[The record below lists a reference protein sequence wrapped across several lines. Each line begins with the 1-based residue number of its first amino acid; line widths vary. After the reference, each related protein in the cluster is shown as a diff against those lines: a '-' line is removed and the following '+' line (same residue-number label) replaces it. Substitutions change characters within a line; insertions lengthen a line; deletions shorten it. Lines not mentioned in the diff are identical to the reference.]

1 MSRASSKS
9 ETPSGGPVRPE
20 RPQTGAEIITGFL
33 PESPFVRH
41 LGISL
46 ESLTPGRAILHL
58 PFQASLATLGDV
70 VHGGALASLVD
81 TAAMA
86 AAWSDAEVPEQLRG
100 TTVALTIS
108 YVAPAKGEDLKAEA
122 SVLRRGRNLCFLE
135 VEVRTSSGSVVAKG
149 LVTYKLG

>member
-1 MSRASSKS
+1 MSRTTSQS
-9 ETPSGGPVRPE
+9 ETSSEGRPE
-20 RPQTGAEIITGFL
+20 RAQTGAEIISGFL

-41 LGISL
+41 LGIRL

-58 PFQASLATLGDV
+58 PYQPSLATLGDV

-100 TTVALTIS
+100 TTVGLTIS
-108 YVAPAKGEDLKAEA
+108 YLAPAKGEGLEAEA
-122 SVLRRGRNLCFLE
+122 GVIRRGRNLCFLE
-135 VEVRTSSGSVVAKG
+135 VEVRTTSGSVVAKG

>member
-1 MSRASSKS
+1 MSRTTQS
-9 ETPSGGPVRPE
+9 ESPGDGPGPD

-41 LGISL
+41 LGIRL

-58 PFQASLATLGDV
+58 PFQPSLATLGDV

-81 TAAMA
+81 TSAMA
-86 AAWSDAEVPEQLRG
+86 AAWSDAEVPGQLRG
-100 TTVALTIS
+100 TTVGLTIS
-108 YVAPAKGEDLKAEA
+108 YLAPAKGEDLEAEA
-122 SVLRRGRNLCFLE
+122 RVLRRGRNLCFLE
-135 VEVRTSSGSVVAKG
+135 VEVRTTSGSVVAKG